1 MAGARQ
7 FPKSSEPS
15 EPPKRRRPAAKTPEA
30 REQQL
35 VSLAYDLAEK
45 QLAEGTASAQVI
57 THYLKIGSTREQL
70 ELEEL
75 RQKTKLLDAKIED
88 INNAQDMK
96 QLYAEAMSAFAG
108 YSGNPHLTGPS
119 SEEEYYEG

>member
-1 MAGARQ
+1 MAGARV
-7 FPKSSEPS
+7 FPKPSEPS

-35 VSLAYDLAEK
+35 VSLAFDLAEK

-57 THYLKIGSTREQL
+57 THYLKIGSVRDKY
-70 ELEEL
+70 ELEKIKQE
-75 RQKTKLLDAKIED
+75 TKLLDAKIED

-96 QLYAEAMSAFAG
+96 ALYAEAMSAFAG
-108 YSGNPHLTGPS
+108 YSGQPHLAGPS
-119 SEEEYYEG
+119 EDFYDG